1 MFITNE
7 IEFEA
12 AADQL
17 EAYLLIEN
25 PSDEEKHRY
34 SQLAWHME
42 AYVVSQD
49 TEQET
54 MH

>member
-7 IEFEA
+7 IEFNA
-12 AADQL
+12 AVDQL
-17 EAYLLIEN
+17 DKYLLIES
-25 PSDEEKHRY
+25 PTDEQKRRY
-34 SQLAWHME
+34 SELAVHLDKYI
-42 AYVVSQD
+42 AAQP

>member
-7 IEFEA
+7 IEFNA

-25 PSDEEKHRY
+25 PTDEQKQQHSE
-34 SQLAWHME
+34 LAVYMDIFIM
-42 AYVVSQD
+42 AQPI
-49 TEQET
+49 EQET